1 MILKSSRII
10 RASVQ
15 QCFDLT
21 RSIDVHVYTARS
33 ITGKAV
39 SGKTSGLAELGDVTT
54 WSAQFFGLNF
64 ALTTKVITLQ
74 APYELS
80 EQLERGLFKKFEHV
94 YSLHNLGDG
103 TTELEDVFTFV
114 SPFGWLGRLFD
125 LCVLQKVMRHVME
138 TRLDDIKRL
147 AETS

>member
-21 RSIDVHVYTARS
+21 RSIDVHIYTARS
-33 ITGKAV
+33 IAGKAV

-54 WSAQFFGLNF
+54 WSARFFGLRF
-64 ALTTKVITLQ
+64 ALTTRVIALH
-74 APYELS
+74 APYEFS
-80 EQLERGLFKKFEHV
+80 ERLEHGRFKTFEHV
-94 YSLHNLGDG
+94 YSLHDLSNG
-103 TTELEDVFTFV
+103 TTELEDTFTFV
-114 SPFGWLGRLFD
+114 SPFGLLGTLFD
-125 LCVLQKVMRHVME
+125 TYVLQQLMRRVME
-138 TRLDDIKRL
+138 TRLDDIKHL